1 LSSSSKPCT
10 RWSLVS
16 LPAWNA
22 MIATLPPPGPIAL
35 ASWSAASLAPLMLL
49 VAINGTF
56 DGCGV
61 VPESIET
68 TLIPA

>member
-1 LSSSSKPCT
+1 
-10 RWSLVS
+10 
-16 LPAWNA
+16 
-22 MIATLPPPGPIAL
+22 MIATLPRPGPIAL
-35 ASWSAASLAPLMLL
+35 ASWSAAGLAPLMLL

-56 DGCGV
+56 NGCGV